1 MENVRFEMTR
11 MRSARTL
18 VAGLALGC
26 STLSF
31 VLVSAR
37 DVVAAPATSTP
48 VPVVSATLVQTIA
61 TSAWNPASPDP
72 SGIVYL
78 PGSDRL
84 MVADSE
90 VEETTGAGYHGVN
103 LWQITRGGAVQS
115 AGTTLA
121 YSKEPTGLGYDANA
135 NTLFVSDDMK
145 ERIWVVKPGSDGRFG
160 TSDDIVTS
168 INAGS
173 YGSHDTEDPEFDPL
187 TGHLFFLDGVGTE
200 VYDVN
205 PVNGV
210 FGDGNDVVTHF
221 DVGRFGP
228 QDWEGLA
235 SDPARGTLLVGAR
248 KTKQI
253 YEVTKSGSLVR
264 IISATGISG
273 LKFISG
279 LAMAP
284 ASDGSGQMHYWIA
297 DRAVDNGPNPHENDG
312 KIFEISI

>member
-1 MENVRFEMTR
+1 MENVRFGMSR
-11 MRSARTL
+11 MCFVRTL
-18 VAGLALGC
+18 AASLALGC

-37 DVVAAPATSTP
+37 DVAAAGASSA
-48 VPVVSATLVQTIA
+48 PVVSATLVQRID
-61 TSAWNPASPDP
+61 TSAWDPASPDP
-72 SGIVYL
+72 SGIVYM
-78 PGSDRL
+78 PGPDRL

-115 AGTTLA
+115 TGTTLA
-121 YSKEPTGLGYDANA
+121 YSKEPTGLGYDAST

-168 INAGS
+168 VDAGS
-173 YGSHDTEDPEFDPL
+173 YGSHDTEDPEFDPV
-187 TGHLFFLDGVGTE
+187 TGHLFFLDGIGTE

-205 PVNGV
+205 PVNEV
-210 FGDGNDVVTHF
+210 FGDGNDVVRHF

-284 ASDGSGQMHYWIA
+284 ASDGSGQMHYWIV
-297 DRAVDNGPNPHENDG
+297 DRAVDNGPNPQENDG